1 MQLHL
6 SATPRAVPPGGPP
19 QVLAPLDAAL
29 LAWLALEGPTP
40 RNRLAALLWPDKLPD
55 AARNSLRQ
63 RLFQLRR
70 QLGAELVDGSA
81 TAALA
86 DGVVHDL
93 HDADTLLDGVA
104 LEIGGEFAQW
114 LALQRDRRR
123 ARVRRSLAELAEM
136 AEAAKDWDDALA
148 HAGELLALEPL
159 SEEAHRRV
167 MRLHYLAGDRAA
179 ALLAFDRCEQVLKD
193 EVGAKPSAET
203 LALLDTLQRASIH
216 TEVQTAARVPASLLR
231 PPRLVARGPE
241 WAALEAAWQQRRSAL
256 VLGDAGVGKSRLLDD
271 FLRSKMAVLQTGA
284 RPGDERVSY
293 ATASRLLRSLP
304 QNVLRSLPDGARHCL
319 ASLLPDLGEPA
330 PLHDEAGRTR
340 LFNACASAVSGAAGD
355 IEAFAVDDLQF
366 ADAASI
372 ELLQFLMHM
381 VSGRWFLAS
390 RRPEPAQPAFDWVQS
405 LCTQQPI
412 DVVPLE
418 PLAREGVAALVE
430 SLGLPLA
437 PPVRDAGELYR
448 HTGGNPLF
456 VLETVKAFGLAA
468 GASPVAV
475 LRAAPS
481 AIALIDQRIRRLSP
495 AAVQLA
501 RCAALA
507 APDFS
512 IALAVHVTGRRALD
526 LADPMGE
533 LEAAQ
538 VLRDGAFVHDLV
550 YEAARASVPA
560 SVASQLHAEVAAF
573 LQAHGGEPV
582 RIADHWQRAQRWAEA
597 GEAYRAAAGRA
608 YAAGRDGEQCA
619 LLASA
624 AACFEQSG
632 DAPAQFAA
640 LLARAQQR
648 VTKDFGA
655 DVVADV
661 DRLQALAAT
670 EEQRLDAIAVRLFL
684 ADNRHEHVR
693 CLEEVPPVVEAARL
707 LGRRD
712 LEFELVVLWSAVLR
726 QLARPREC
734 LAVLDGVSAWVE
746 AEGDVVRRWR
756 LSHELE
762 LVLDRCGRMQDAVV
776 TSQRTVALARETGRK
791 DWLWMTMANT
801 ASLLCRTG
809 RIAEGCALSE
819 QTLREAVIAGD
830 AQRSRLVQ
838 EEIGLATRLRDLG
851 HYARAL
857 PMLEEGLAVFESA
870 QMVNDLALAQFRLGL
885 LHVFLGQP
893 ARAHLLL
900 SARPPDLLPGIA
912 LVRDVLRARL
922 ATDSAGEAVAAIRQ
936 ALEAHGSPGDA
947 FHLIATLLAA
957 QSVAAD
963 EGEAWASAI
972 ASRAT
977 REGRMGVAM
986 SAHVRAASRA
996 ADQAAWLRA
1005 SVHAEAALALS
1016 ADYGPDN
1023 FYLPEMWCVAAR
1035 VALGSGREE
1044 AAREHVAVAQRWV
1057 RARLE
1062 HDVPP
1067 ACHES
1072 FLRRNPV
1079 NAELATLAAR
1089 LKP

>member
-1 MQLHL
+1 
-6 SATPRAVPPGGPP
+6 
-19 QVLAPLDAAL
+19 
-29 LAWLALEGPTP
+29 
-40 RNRLAALLWPDKLPD
+40 
-55 AARNSLRQ
+55 
-63 RLFQLRR
+63 
-70 QLGAELVDGSA
+70 
-81 TAALA
+81 
-86 DGVVHDL
+86 
-93 HDADTLLDGVA
+93 
-104 LEIGGEFAQW
+104 
-114 LALQRDRRR
+114 
-123 ARVRRSLAELAEM
+123 
-136 AEAAKDWDDALA
+136 
-148 HAGELLALEPL
+148 
-159 SEEAHRRV
+159 
-167 MRLHYLAGDRAA
+167 
-179 ALLAFDRCEQVLKD
+179 
-193 EVGAKPSAET
+193 
-203 LALLDTLQRASIH
+203 
-216 TEVQTAARVPASLLR
+216 
-231 PPRLVARGPE
+231 
-241 WAALEAAWQQRRSAL
+241 
-256 VLGDAGVGKSRLLDD
+256 VGKSRLLDD
-271 FLRSKMAVLQTGA
+271 FLRSKTAVLQTGA

-304 QNVLRSLPDGARHCL
+304 QKALRSLPTGARNCL

-340 LFNACASAVSGAAGD
+340 LFNACASAVSGAAGSV
-355 IEAFAVDDLQF
+355 EAFAVDDLQF

-372 ELLQFLMHM
+372 ELLQFLLDT
-381 VSGRWFLAS
+381 VSARWFLAS
-390 RRPEPAQPAFDWVQS
+390 RRPEPAQPAFDWIHS
-405 LCTQQPI
+405 LCARQRI
-412 DVVPLE
+412 GVVRLE
-418 PLAREGVAALVE
+418 PLARDGVASLVE

-437 PPVRDAGELYR
+437 PAVRDAGELYR

-456 VLETVKAFGLAA
+456 VLETLKTFGLEV
-468 GASPVAV
+468 GASLVPV

-495 AAVQLA
+495 EAVQLA

-512 IALAVHVTGRRALD
+512 IALAVQVTGRRALD
-526 LADPMGE
+526 LADPLGE

-538 VLRDGAFVHDLV
+538 VLRDGTFVHDLV

-560 SVASQLHAEVAAF
+560 SVAIHLHAEVAAF

-597 GEAYRAAAGRA
+597 GEAYRTAASRA
-608 YAAGRDGEQCA
+608 YAAGRDGEQCV

-624 AACFEQSG
+624 ADCFEQAG

-640 LLARAQQR
+640 LLARAQQL

-661 DRLQALAAT
+661 ERLRALAAT
-670 EEQRLDAIAVRLFL
+670 EEQRLDALTVWLFL

-693 CLEEVPPVVEAARL
+693 CLEEVPRAIEAARA

-712 LEFELVVLWSAVLR
+712 LEFELVLVWSAVLR

-734 LAVLDGVSAWVE
+734 PAVLDGVSAWVE

-756 LSHELE
+756 LSHEFE
-762 LVLDRCGRMQDAVV
+762 LVLDGCGRMQDAVV
-776 TSQRTVALARETGRK
+776 ASQRTLTLARETGRK

-819 QTLREAVIAGD
+819 QALHEAAIAGD
-830 AQRSRLVQ
+830 AQRSRIVQ
-838 EEIGLATRLRDLG
+838 EQVGLATRLRDLG
-851 HYARAL
+851 RYARAL
-857 PMLEEGLAVFESA
+857 PMLEEGLAAYESA

-900 SARPPDLLPGIA
+900 SARPPDLLPGIS
-912 LVRDVLRARL
+912 LVRDVLRAQL
-922 ATDSAGEAVAAIRQ
+922 AAGSAREAVAAIRH
-936 ALEAHGSPGDA
+936 ALEAHGNPGDA
-947 FHLIATLLAA
+947 FHFIATLLAA

-1023 FYLPEMWCVAAR
+1023 FYQPELWCVAAR

-1067 ACHES
+1067 AFSES
-1072 FLRRNPV
+1072 FLRRNRV
-1079 NAELATLAAR
+1079 NAELATLAFR